1 MKYILA
7 ITFGIFLGLSVAA
20 IQGYTDVIKSEITR
34 NFS

>member
-7 ITFGIFLGLSVAA
+7 IAFGAFLGLSLAA
-20 IQGYTDVIKSEITR
+20 VQGYTDVIKSEITR